1 MSTTRVLIYIA
12 QATLILSQYQVSVI
26 VIVIVV
32 IVNDGVV
39 TSDRGN
45 GVIVRGII
53 GGTSLVGVVEW
64 KKVLKKQDGDN

>member
-12 QATLILSQYQVSVI
+12 QATLILSQYQVS

-53 GGTSLVGVVEW
+53 GGTSLVGVVGW

>member
-32 IVNDGVV
+32 IGNDGVV

-53 GGTSLVGVVEW
+53 GGTSLVGVVGW

>member
-12 QATLILSQYQVSVI
+12 QATLTLSQYQVSVI
-26 VIVIVV
+26 IIVV
-32 IVNDGVV
+32 VVNDGVV

-53 GGTSLVGVVEW
+53 GGTS
-64 KKVLKKQDGDN
+64 